1 MGVMIDGVED
11 WVKSF
16 NNSSKSKLDMPV
28 FNEAEQRHYEKM
40 RDSIKMWQKDYNEI
54 YNLLKESYEESDRY
68 FGSVCRPIAKAL

>member
-1 MGVMIDGVED
+1 
-11 WVKSF
+11 
-16 NNSSKSKLDMPV
+16 MPV

-68 FGSVCRPIAKAL
+68 FGSVCRPIAKVL